1 MRYYL
6 INLEDGSYCGTD
18 SVDTAKDCA
27 SRETYLV
34 VDKERDE
41 VIDYEN
47 PSHSSPIPIA

>member
-18 SVDTAKDCA
+18 NEDTARDCA
-27 SRETYLV
+27 KRDSYLV

-47 PSHSSPIPIA
+47 PSRSSPIPMV